1 MLELYH
7 HNTSVCAV
15 KVRLV
20 LAEKDI
26 AWTGHYIDII
36 AGDQFTPE
44 FARLNPKCE
53 VPVLIA
59 GGRPIRESTLINE
72 YLEDAYPETPLRPGD
87 PYDRAAMR
95 LWCKVPDDGLH
106 FACADLTFAAHHRHR
121 ILTMS
126 EDEMNVF
133 LDNTQDPRLRERK
146 RAAVVKGFASP
157 FVVAAVKLYEKVLD
171 DMNTRLAETP
181 WLGGEDYTLAD
192 VSLTPYVNRVAMLG
206 FGGDWPE
213 TRPHLADWF
222 ARVCARANYH
232 PAVLEWLPD
241 DVVAA
246 LKTNGTRCL
255 DDYTAA
261 KAAA

>member
-20 LAEKDI
+20 LAEKGID
-26 AWTGHYIDII
+26 WTGHYIDII
-36 AGDQFTPE
+36 AGEQFTPE
-44 FARLNPKCE
+44 FAGLNPKCE
-53 VPVLIA
+53 VPVLMA

-72 YLEDAYPETPLRPGD
+72 YLEDAHPETPLRPDD
-87 PYDRAAMR
+87 PYERAAMR

-126 EDEMNVF
+126 DDERDEF
-133 LDNTQDPRLRERK
+133 LDNTKDPRLRERK
-146 RAAVVKGFASP
+146 RAAVIDGFASP
-157 FVVAAVKLYEKVLD
+157 FVVAAVRLYEKVLD
-171 DMNTRLAETP
+171 DLDGQLARTH
-181 WLGGEDYTLAD
+181 WLAGKDYTLAD

-206 FGGDWPE
+206 FGDDWPT
-213 TRPHLADWF
+213 TRPNLADWF
-222 ARVCARANYH
+222 ARVGARANFS
-232 PAVLEWLPD
+232 PAVLDWLPD

-246 LKTNGTRCL
+246 LRRNGTRCL
-255 DDYTAA
+255 DDYVGAKVAA
-261 KAAA
+261 

>member
-20 LAEKDI
+20 LAEKGI
-26 AWTGHYIDII
+26 EWTGHYIDII

-53 VPVLIA
+53 VPVLVA
-59 GGRPIRESTLINE
+59 DGRPIRESTLINE
-72 YLEDAYPETPLRPGD
+72 YLEDAYPATPLRPD
-87 PYDRAAMR
+87 DAYERAGMR

-126 EDEMNVF
+126 AEERDVF
-133 LDNTQDPRLRERK
+133 LANTKDPRLRERK
-146 RAAVVKGFASP
+146 RAAVLDGFASP
-157 FVVAAVKLYEKVLD
+157 FVEAAVGLYEKALADMD
-171 DMNTRLAETP
+171 DRLARTP
-181 WLGGEDYTLAD
+181 WLAGEDYTLAD
-192 VSLTPYVNRVAMLG
+192 VALTPYVNRVHMLG
-206 FGGDWPE
+206 FGDDWPA

-222 ARVCARANYH
+222 ARVQQRANYR
-232 PAVLEWLPD
+232 PAVLDWLPD
-241 DVVAA
+241 ELVAA
-246 LKTNGTRCL
+246 MRRNGGHCL
-255 DDYTAA
+255 DDYAAA
-261 KAAA
+261 KAA

>member
-26 AWTGHYIDII
+26 DWTGHYIDII
-36 AGDQFTPE
+36 AGEQFTPE

-59 GGRPIRESTLINE
+59 DGRPIRESTLINE
-72 YLEDAYPETPLRPGD
+72 YLEDAHPATPLRPED
-87 PYDRAAMR
+87 PIDRAAMR

-126 EDEMNVF
+126 DGERETF
-133 LDNTQDPRLRERK
+133 LANTKDPRLRERK
-146 RAAVVKGFASP
+146 RAAVVDGFASP
-157 FVVAAVKLYEKVLD
+157 FAAAAVRLYEKVLD
-171 DMNTRLAETP
+171 DMDDQLARTP
-181 WLGGEDYTLAD
+181 FLAGEHYTLAD
-192 VSLTPYVNRVAMLG
+192 VALTPYVNRVEMLG
-206 FGGDWPE
+206 FGDDWPAR
-213 TRPHLADWF
+213 RPSLADWF
-222 ARVCARANYH
+222 ARIQARANFR
-232 PAVLEWLPD
+232 PAVLDWLPD
-241 DVVAA
+241 DVVRA
-246 LKTNGTRCL
+246 LRRNGARCR
-255 DDYTAA
+255 DDYRAA
-261 KAAA
+261 KAA